1 MSFYQLETKKNI
13 FLLISY
19 PPPPTPM
26 IVRKLLRKL
35 QSILMFAL
43 GSSVLNK
50 NNIETNVP

>member
-19 PPPPTPM
+19 PPTPM